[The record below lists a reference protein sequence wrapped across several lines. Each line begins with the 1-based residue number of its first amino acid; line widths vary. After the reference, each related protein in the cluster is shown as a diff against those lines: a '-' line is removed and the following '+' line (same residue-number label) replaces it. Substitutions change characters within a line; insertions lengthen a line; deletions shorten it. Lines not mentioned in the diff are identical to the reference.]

1 MSDRVILASGSPIR
15 RQLLERAGLVFE
27 VMPAPVDEDA
37 IRDGMMA
44 DGATPADIAETLAAF
59 KAERVAG
66 KAPEALVI
74 GCDQVLAHRGLVL
87 GKPATVD
94 EARAQLRKMRGGSH
108 QLMSAVVVYDDLRPL
123 WRHVGT
129 VTLTMRPFSDAY
141 LDLYLERNWERV
153 RDSVGA
159 YKLEEEG
166 IRLFSRIEG
175 DYFDVLGLPLLPL
188 LTFLTTRGALMS

>member
-15 RQLLERAGLVFE
+15 RKLLERAGLAFE
-27 VMPAPVDEDA
+27 VMPVSVDETA
-37 IRDGMMA
+37 IRDSMMEE
-44 DGATPADIAETLAAF
+44 GAKPAEIAETLAGF

-66 KAPEALVI
+66 KAPDALVI
-74 GCDQVLAHRGLVL
+74 GCDQVLAYRDLVL
-87 GKPATVD
+87 GKTDTVD
-94 EARAQLRKMRGGSH
+94 EARAQLRKMRGGTH

-141 LDLYLERNWERV
+141 LDRYLERNWNSV

-166 IRLFSRIEG
+166 VRLFSHIEG

-188 LTFLTTRGALMS
+188 LTFLTTRGALMA